1 MPKFIV
7 NTKLEHDGE
16 PYESGSS
23 IELSKKQ
30 AEPLLAINAI
40 SVTGKADKP
49 DPFTQEQILE
59 AMGTLDKENEDLF
72 TGEGLPTTK
81 ALEDILGGRVSAEER
96 NAAWAVFNEE

>member
-1 MPKFIV
+1 MPKFNV
-7 NTKLEHDGE
+7 DTKLEHDGE
-16 PYESGSS
+16 PYETGSS

-40 SVTGKADKP
+40 SVAGKSDKA

-59 AMGTLDKENEDLF
+59 AMGALDKENEDLF
-72 TGEGLPTTK
+72 TREGLPTTK
-81 ALEDILGGRVSAEER
+81 ALEDVLGGSVSAEER

>member
-16 PYESGSS
+16 PYESGGS

-40 SVTGKADKP
+40 RVADKSDKP

-59 AMGTLDKENEDLF
+59 AMDAIDFENEELF

-81 ALEDILGGRVSAEER
+81 ALEDILGGSVSAEER
-96 NAAWAVFNEE
+96 NTAWAVWNEE